1 MPRQTSWP
9 FRSMTSIVGTVL
21 MSYVLLSRPLWSSIA
36 CREMERARD
45 RARESERG
53 KRNSKREGGREGGR
67 EGEPKRW
74 RNIEKTERGDGDSG
88 HLDSDRQERHR
99 TRERERECVCVCV
112 RARARARASERTSE
126 KHRARDLKS
135 FVRSRGQGSIVK
147 MPHLIL
153 QLVVPHSKLFLCV
166 MCVCARD
173 VSALC
178 IAWDV
183 AQRLGAP

>member
-112 RARARARASERTSE
+112 CARARASERANEREAQSKRPEIVCSE
-126 KHRARDLKS
+126 PRAGQHSQDASPHLATRSASLETFPVRHVCVRAR
-135 FVRSRGQGSIVK
+135 
-147 MPHLIL
+147 
-153 QLVVPHSKLFLCV
+153 C
-166 MCVCARD
+166 
-173 VSALC
+173 
-178 IAWDV
+178 
-183 AQRLGAP
+183 